1 MARIR
6 TVKPSFFRHGALQDL
21 EVAHLGKHCMLV
33 FAGLWGHC
41 DRAGVFECDT
51 RQLKLDILPFLPFD
65 MAETIAILE
74 QAGFLRTYQ
83 ANGKQYAVIPT
94 FLEHQSLGGKEA
106 QEPVKYPSPPREA
119 TGKHSGSNGEVI
131 EQQQG
136 QTSEATGKH
145 LPAQEVEGNGIKEGK
160 GNGEEEGS
168 GKPKVAALPLPAWL
182 NAETWNEW
190 LKVRKKKSN
199 TPGSLQAS
207 LRKLEKWKSEGHDA
221 NAIVA
226 TSLENGWQGLFLP
239 DAKRGNG
246 SAQPIVTQPK
256 KCGNCG
262 NPLTGGWSQSPK
274 GRVCDSCHR
283 GYMGGIWPER
293 AAA

>member
-21 EVAHLGKHCMLV
+21 EVAHPGKHCMLV
-33 FAGLWGHC
+33 FDGLWGHC

-74 QAGFLRTYQ
+74 QAGFLRMYP
-83 ANGKQYAVIPT
+83 ANGKQYAVIST
-94 FLEHQSLGGKEA
+94 FLEHQRLGGKEA

-119 TGKHSGSNGEVI
+119 TGKQRGSNGE
-131 EQQQG
+131 
-136 QTSEATGKH
+136 APGKH
-145 LPAQEVEGNGIKEGK
+145 LPAQEVEGNGVKEGK
-160 GNGEEEGS
+160 GV
-168 GKPKVAALPLPAWL
+168 KRVAALPLPVWL
-182 NAETWNEW
+182 DAETWNEW

-207 LRKLEKWKSEGHDA
+207 LKKLEQWKADGHDA
-221 NAIVA
+221 NEIVA
-226 TSLENGWQGLFLP
+226 TALAGGWQGLQAP

-246 SAQPIVTQPK
+246 SGQPSSPAVR

-262 NPLTGGWSQSPK
+262 HPITGGWSQSPK
-274 GRVCDSCHR
+274 GKVCDPCYRS
-283 GYMGGIWPER
+283 YMGGAWPER